1 MNGIQIL
8 LIGGVIVIFLYYMF
22 RLRNALIDMLA
33 LTVFAGLAIFFILFP
48 DYTNTIASKLGV
60 GRGADLLFYLCIL
73 LFIFIIVKL
82 FARIRRLE
90 KMLTEHIRQTAKSE
104 AKFLEESG
112 ESGVRSR
119 ES

>member
-8 LIGGVIVIFLYYMF
+8 LIGGVVVIFLYYVF
-22 RLRNALIDMLA
+22 RLRNALIDLLA
-33 LTVFAGLAIFFILFP
+33 LAAFAGLAIFFILFP
-48 DYTNTIASKLGV
+48 DYTSTIAGKLGV

-90 KMLTEHIRQTAKSE
+90 KILTDHVRHTAKSDAQFLDDTE
-104 AKFLEESG
+104 AKD
-112 ESGVRSR
+112 
-119 ES
+119 

>member
-8 LIGGVIVIFLYYMF
+8 LIGGVVTIFLYYGF
-22 RLRNALIDMLA
+22 RLRNALIDLLA
-33 LTVFAGLAIFFILFP
+33 LIVFAGFAVFFILFP
-48 DYTNTIASKLGV
+48 DYTNTIARKLGV

-90 KMLTEHIRQTAKSE
+90 KMLTDHVRQTARSD
-104 AKFLEESG
+104 AKFLNDNSNE
-112 ESGVRSR
+112 VND
-119 ES
+119 

>member
-8 LIGGVIVIFLYYMF
+8 LIGGVIAIFLYYVF
-22 RLRNALIDMLA
+22 RLRNALIDLLA
-33 LTVFAGLAIFFILFP
+33 LAAFAGFAIFFILFP

-90 KMLTEHIRQTAKSE
+90 KMLTDHVRQSAKTD
-104 AKFLEESG
+104 ATFLGNENIDIKD
-112 ESGVRSR
+112 
-119 ES
+119 